1 MLPEPPSPVWL
12 QGDSLM
18 RRQTLAFD
26 WSATPLGAL
35 ADWPQSL
42 RTLVQLLLQSRQP
55 MYLAWGPEL
64 VSIYNDGYIPILG
77 DKHPQ
82 GLGQPL
88 QALWPEIA
96 ADFEPLLAAIWRG
109 EAQYFED
116 MPVALAERPSQPLGW
131 FTFSWTPVHDE
142 AGQVQGFFGVATET
156 TERVLKSARLAQV
169 MALLDAMERRL
180 QIGSWELDMD
190 SGQMVCSAGML
201 RLHGLD
207 PAGPTPRLEQWLEL
221 LHPEETDLK
230 DPTCRHPTD
239 PNERVKEYRIVTPQG
254 ETRWMGS
261 VVSYVQ
267 DEQRPRSVVRGITF
281 DLTRNKALEQDKLSL
296 ARLIHENRNLAK
308 TLRARQEQLD
318 LTLEAADLSL
328 WEFDPVAKTFTADS
342 RLWLMLGDGT
352 APYQPT
358 LQTWQARLHPDDLA
372 ATQKA
377 FEDHWQGRTES
388 YLAEYRIRHRQGHWI
403 WVMAQGKALKRD
415 PQGHP
420 LRAVGTLQDIS
431 LRKRQSE
438 QGMELLQQIKSL
450 IQDMGQSPAQS
461 APSTWGRTSAGNA
474 SELDQL
480 TRRQRQLLELIARG
494 WTSAQIAAELHI
506 STATAV
512 SHRRDLMR
520 KLKLHNAADVTR
532 FAIRHGLVRGD

>member
-1 MLPEPPSPVWL
+1 MPTESPSPTWL
-12 QGDSLM
+12 TGNSLM
-18 RRQTLAFD
+18 ARQMQAFD
-26 WSATPLGAL
+26 WSGTPLGPL
-35 ADWPQSL
+35 ADWPPCL
-42 RTLVQLLLQSRQP
+42 CMLVNLLLQSRQP

-82 GLGQPL
+82 GLGQPFR
-88 QALWPEIA
+88 ALWSEIL
-96 ADFEPLLAAIWRG
+96 ADAEPMLAAIWRG

-116 MPVALAERPSQPLGW
+116 MPVALAGRPDRPLSW
-131 FTFSWTPVHDE
+131 FTFSWTPVHDD
-142 AGQVQGFFGVATET
+142 AGEVRGFFCAATET
-156 TERVLKSARLAQV
+156 TERVLESARLAQV
-169 MALLDAMERRL
+169 MELMDEMERRL

-207 PAGPTPRLEQWLEL
+207 PASPPPRLEQWREL

-230 DPTCRHPTD
+230 DPARRHPTD
-239 PNERVKEYRIVTPQG
+239 PNERLKEYRIVTPQG

-267 DEQRPRSVVRGITF
+267 DEHRPRSVVRGITF
-281 DLTRNKALEQDKLSL
+281 DLTRSKALEQDQLSL
-296 ARLIHENRNLAK
+296 ARLMHENRSLAQA
-308 TLRARQEQLD
+308 LRAEQEQLE
-318 LTLEAADLSL
+318 LTLEAAGLSL
-328 WEFDPVAKTFTADS
+328 WDFDPHTGHFNADH
-342 RLWLMLGDGT
+342 RLWLMLGEEG
-352 APYQPT
+352 APHQPT
-358 LQTWQARLHPDDLA
+358 FQTWQARIHPDDQA
-372 ATQKA
+372 ATLKA
-377 FEDHWQGRTES
+377 FNDHWQGQTAS
-388 YLAEYRIRHRQGHWI
+388 FAAEYRVRHHQGHWI
-403 WVMAQGKALKRD
+403 WVMAQGKATTRD
-415 PQGHP
+415 PQGKP

-438 QGMELLQQIKSL
+438 QGMELLGQIRSL
-450 IQDMGQSPAQS
+450 MQDMGQSPAQIGLP
-461 APSTWGRTSAGNA
+461 APGRNPAGNA
-474 SELDQL
+474 QELAQL

-512 SHRRDLMR
+512 SHRRELMR

-532 FAIRHGLVRGD
+532 FAIRHGLVSSD

>member
-18 RRQTLAFD
+18 RRQILAFD

-82 GLGQPL
+82 GLGLPFR
-88 QALWPEIA
+88 ALWSEIL
-96 ADFEPLLAAIWRG
+96 ADAEPMLAAIWRG
-109 EAQYFED
+109 ESQYFED
-116 MPVALAERPSQPLGW
+116 MPVALAGRAGRPMSW

-142 AGQVQGFFGVATET
+142 DGQVQGFFCAATET
-156 TERVLKSARLAQV
+156 TERMLASTRLAQV
-169 MALLDAMERRL
+169 MELMDAMERSL
-180 QIGSWELDMD
+180 QIGSWELDMA
-190 SGQMVCSAGML
+190 SEQMVCSAGML

-207 PAGPTPRLEQWLEL
+207 PAGPAPRLEQWLEM
-221 LHPEETDLK
+221 LHPEEAGLRDSTNRNK
-230 DPTCRHPTD
+230 TD
-239 PNERVKEYRIVTPQG
+239 PNERLKEYRIVTPQG

-261 VVSYVQ
+261 VVLP
-267 DEQRPRSVVRGITF
+267 EQNEHGQHALVRGITF
-281 DLTRNKALEQDKLSL
+281 DLTRKKALEQDQLSL

-372 ATQKA
+372 PTLKA
-377 FEDHWQGRTES
+377 FNDHLEGHTES
-388 YLAEYRIRHRQGHWI
+388 YTAEYRMRHRQGHWV
-403 WVMAQGKALKRD
+403 WVQANGKVLARD
-415 PQGHP
+415 PQGQP
-420 LRAVGTLQDIS
+420 LRAIGTIQDIS
-431 LRKRQSE
+431 TRKRQSE
-438 QGMELLQQIKSL
+438 QGMDLLQQIKSL

-461 APSTWGRTSAGNA
+461 AQPGSARTATGNA
-474 SELDQL
+474 AELDQL

-494 WTSAQIAAELHI
+494 WTSAQIAAELNI

>member
-18 RRQTLAFD
+18 RRQILAFD

-88 QALWPEIA
+88 QALWTEIP
-96 ADFEPLLAAIWRG
+96 ADFELMLAAVWRG

-116 MPVALAERPSQPLGW
+116 MPVALAERPSQPRGW

-142 AGQVQGFFGVATET
+142 DGQVQGFFCAATET
-156 TERVLKSARLAQV
+156 TERMLASTRLAQV
-169 MALLDAMERRL
+169 MELMDAMERSL
-180 QIGSWELDMD
+180 QIGSWELDMA

-207 PAGPTPRLEQWLEL
+207 PAGPAPRLEQWLEM
-221 LHPEETDLK
+221 LHPEEAGLRDSTNRNK
-230 DPTCRHPTD
+230 TD
-239 PNERVKEYRIVTPQG
+239 PNERLKEYRIVTPQG

-261 VVSYVQ
+261 VVLP
-267 DEQRPRSVVRGITF
+267 EQNEHGQHALVRGITF
-281 DLTRNKALEQDKLSL
+281 DLTQNKALEQDQLSL
-296 ARLIHENRNLAK
+296 AKLINDNLGMVRA
-308 TLRARQEQLD
+308 LRAQREQLD
-318 LTLEAADLSL
+318 MALEAADLGV
-328 WEFDPVAKTFTADS
+328 WEFDPVAKTFTADHHFW
-342 RLWLMLGDGT
+342 RMLGDEHERS
-352 APYQPT
+352 PVP
-358 LQTWQARLHPDDLA
+358 LQRWQSSIHPDDLEQTLQA
-372 ATQKA
+372 LDA
-377 FEDHWQGRTES
+377 HLQGNTEA
-388 YLAEYRIRHRQGHWI
+388 YLAEYRIRHGMGHWI
-403 WVMAQGKALKRD
+403 WVMAQGKVMLRD
-415 PQGHP
+415 PQGQP
-420 LRAVGTLQDIS
+420 LRAIGTIQDIS
-431 LRKRQSE
+431 TRKRQSE
-438 QGMELLQQIKSL
+438 QGMDLLQQIKSL

-461 APSTWGRTSAGNA
+461 AQPGSARTATGNA
-474 SELDQL
+474 AELDQL

-494 WTSAQIAAELHI
+494 WTSAQIAAELNI

>member
-1 MLPEPPSPVWL
+1 MPPEHPSQAWL

-18 RRQTLAFD
+18 TQQILAYD
-26 WSATPLGAL
+26 WAATPLGPL
-35 ADWPQSL
+35 AHWPQSL
-42 RTLVQLLLQSRQP
+42 RTLVRLLLKSSQP
-55 MYLAWGPEL
+55 MHLAWGPEL

-82 GLGQPL
+82 GLGLPFR
-88 QALWPEIA
+88 ALWSEVL
-96 ADFEPLLAAIWRG
+96 ADAEPMLAAIWRC
-109 EAQYFED
+109 ESQYFED
-116 MPVALAERPSQPLGW
+116 MPVALAGRAGRPMSW
-131 FTFSWTPVHDE
+131 FTFSWTPLHDE
-142 AGQVQGFFGVATET
+142 SGQVQGFFCAATET
-156 TERVLKSARLAQV
+156 TERVLESAQLARV
-169 MALLDAMERRL
+169 MQLMDEMERSTHS
-180 QIGSWELDMD
+180 GSWELDL
-190 SGQMVCSAGML
+190 SKGEMVCSAGML

-207 PAGPTPRLEQWLEL
+207 PAGPTPRLVQWLEL

-372 ATQKA
+372 PTLKA
-377 FEDHWQGRTES
+377 FNDHLEGHTES
-388 YLAEYRIRHRQGHWI
+388 YTAEYRMRHRQGHWV
-403 WVMAQGKALKRD
+403 WVQANGKVLARD
-415 PQGHP
+415 PQGQA
-420 LRAVGTLQDIS
+420 LRAAGTMQDIS
-431 LRKRQSE
+431 TRKRQSE

-450 IQDMGQSPAQS
+450 IRDMGNSPAQS

-532 FAIRHGLVRGD
+532 FAIRHGLVRGE